1 MVLSKN
7 LEASKSQT
15 SVITEEETTKTRSLR
30 DQLSIRCREW
40 CLATSIHG
48 LPNIIRSQTYWR
60 FFFWLVSLTICLVLC
75 VLLVAS
81 NIRDY
86 LDYSVVT
93 KARTLPMAADE
104 RFPVVSFCNENPFIS
119 PADNEFLRDFF
130 RHRQGLNVST
140 YDDVLAQLGPDRSES
155 VYKEILYLMSLP
167 DEHNLTT
174 FGYDKDDIIAFFKL
188 MDGTDPIGDL
198 EKFIDPTYGP
208 CFKFDPGSDDPKDGS
223 AKKPRQFLTP
233 LRFGIYTL
241 IFLGVPNEVR
251 DYLYQ
256 PPRRGVRIEVKGKVA
271 VFYISSLTHGS
282 KRNE

>member
-1 MVLSKN
+1 MVRTKHSQLSH
-7 LEASKSQT
+7 SKT

-30 DQLSIRCREW
+30 DQLSIRWREW

-48 LPNIIRSQTYWR
+48 LPNIIRAQSYWR
-60 FFFWLVSLTICLVLC
+60 FFFWLVSLIICLVLC
-75 VLLVAS
+75 VLLVVS

-104 RFPVVSFCNENPFIS
+104 KFPVVSFCNENPFIS
-119 PADNEFLRDFF
+119 PADNEYLRDFF
-130 RHRQGLNVST
+130 LRRQGINVST
-140 YDDVLAQLGPDRSES
+140 YDDVLAQLGPDRSEN

-174 FGYDKDDIIAFFKL
+174 FGYDKDDVIAFFKL
-188 MDGTDPIGDL
+188 MDNSDVMSDL

-208 CFKFDPGSDDPKDGS
+208 CFKFDPSSDDSKDGLTT
-223 AKKPRQFLTP
+223 KPRQFLTP
-233 LRFGIYTL
+233 LRFGVYTL
-241 IFLGVPNEVR
+241 IFIGVPNEVR

-256 PPRRGVRIEVKGKVA
+256 PPRRGVRIEVKGEIA
-271 VFYISSLTHGS
+271 ISFSLTHS
-282 KRNE
+282 LSS